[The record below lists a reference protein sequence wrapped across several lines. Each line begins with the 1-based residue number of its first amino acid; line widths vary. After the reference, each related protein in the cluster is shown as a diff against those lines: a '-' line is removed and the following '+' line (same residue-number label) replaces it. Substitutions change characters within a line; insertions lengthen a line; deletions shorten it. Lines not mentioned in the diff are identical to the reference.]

1 MAKHNMWR
9 WINQYTNNSKIGYF
23 FNHYSLAVE
32 GCTFN
37 HSFILYFLFLCYLLA
52 PSAETGNDLSA
63 WVGEELNVSDR
74 PELTSAKV
82 VVSGGRFRYCRLPS
96 MMNTCLQG
104 LEGYF
109 LDSGF
114 EQNKLYGV
122 GFGKTQC
129 ILTRN
134 KILQLYVPKNWDSSN
149 VSTGCMIFFACK
161 LDTCIRE
168 IIPLRKNMRINQ
180 MHIKGYLLSNQ
191 SIEFASLAFYFVFC
205 FFGNQRGCKI

>member
-1 MAKHNMWR
+1 MIGLVLGSEFWNIINFKIHHVRFYTGKNNNAKCTRMLPLGFCKPFMRLPLSENMAKHNNIMWR

-37 HSFILYFLFLCYLLA
+37 HIFILYFLFLCYLLA

-82 VVSGGRFRYCRLPS
+82 VVSGGRFCYCSHSS
-96 MMNTCLQG
+96 MMNTCPQG

-109 LDSGF
+109 RDSGS
-114 EQNKLYGV
+114 EQNIWCG
-122 GFGKTQC
+122 
-129 ILTRN
+129 
-134 KILQLYVPKNWDSSN
+134 
-149 VSTGCMIFFACK
+149 
-161 LDTCIRE
+161 IRE
-168 IIPLRKNMRINQ
+168 NTMYLNQ
-180 MHIKGYLLSNQ
+180 KR
-191 SIEFASLAFYFVFC
+191 YFTAICTQELGFT
-205 FFGNQRGCKI
+205 KM